1 MVQNKLQ
8 KLMTFQ
14 LSLVRS
20 AFVDYWRHV
29 CMDLY
34 DLSSLQTNSVFLE
47 DSIQVFKYSTLAD
60 SGEPEN
66 LATPPRECGA
76 L

>member
-1 MVQNKLQ
+1 
-8 KLMTFQ
+8 
-14 LSLVRS
+14 
-20 AFVDYWRHV
+20 
-29 CMDLY
+29 MDLY

-66 LATPPRECGA
+66 LATPPRKCGA
-76 L
+76 LWNVLRVLPRKGIPVTERLDLIQ